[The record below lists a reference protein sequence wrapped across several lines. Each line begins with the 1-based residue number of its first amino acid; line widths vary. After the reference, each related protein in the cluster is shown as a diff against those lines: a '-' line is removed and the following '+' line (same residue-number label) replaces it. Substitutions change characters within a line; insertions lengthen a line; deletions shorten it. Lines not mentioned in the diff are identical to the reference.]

1 MQYYTSGFAL
11 DSAWQAT
18 FGRLLKMLNKHV
30 LQHILDA
37 IAVVFMCF
45 LLTLSKKHL
54 SGFAC

>member
-1 MQYYTSGFAL
+1 MQYYTSDFAL

-18 FGRLLKMLNKHV
+18 FGRLLKMLNRYV
-30 LQHILDA
+30 LQHIFST
-37 IAVVFMCF
+37 IMVVFMCF